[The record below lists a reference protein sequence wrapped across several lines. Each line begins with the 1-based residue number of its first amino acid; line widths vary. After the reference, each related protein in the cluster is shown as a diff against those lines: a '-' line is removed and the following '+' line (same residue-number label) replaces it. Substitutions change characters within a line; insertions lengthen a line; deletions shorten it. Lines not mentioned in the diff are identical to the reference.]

1 MLKESISNNNNN
13 NKYNIKNKYN
23 KSINLDL
30 LILLEIIKNLIMNN
44 KIDKFLNWDKKIE
57 IIKII

>member
-44 KIDKFLNWDKKIE
+44 KIDKFLNWDTKIE

>member
-44 KIDKFLNWDKKIE
+44 KIDKFLNWYTKIE